1 MTRIGEER
9 AFTALDRYIEKKMEL
24 GSIPGLA
31 VGITDS
37 EHLLGCRYY
46 GFADVAAGTVPGP
59 DTLFEIGSISKSF
72 ASIVALQ
79 LVEEGLLDL
88 RLPVDEY
95 LPWLEMK
102 WKREKFSMHHL
113 MSHTAGLPIGQEETP
128 EAISEV
134 WAAMGMELGCSPG
147 EHFHYSNI
155 GYKIVGL
162 VIEEVTGRSCAD
174 EVKARVFGPL
184 GMGKSHAAITAD
196 LRESLATGYEPFP
209 DDRPV
214 RRGIGM
220 VPAPWWEGDSADGSI
235 CSTPEDMSAYVR
247 MLLDLGAHPGG
258 RLLSDASFRDL
269 TRPVIRPD
277 DSEGEHYAYGLRV
290 ESVDAHRFVAHTGG
304 MVGYISAMRMDLASG
319 IGVIV
324 LTNGAT
330 EVDDVARYALKAFS
344 AASSEDGDVPP
355 ELPYSLGAEPA
366 EMYAGVYGLGQGS
379 LIVAPDGSGGLI
391 VTYGGRSGALLSHG
405 KDVFLAELPGFDM
418 FLLRFSREDGRVI
431 MVSYGDRVYRRD
443 KAETSEDATVPDLV
457 QPFIGHFRSSNPWLT
472 NFRVLYRNGSLWLVP
487 PTGDEQELVSL
498 GENEFRIGSDER
510 SPERLTFEATVNGK
524 AQRADMSGQ
533 SYARTRGP

>member
-1 MTRIGEER
+1 MNPIDAER

-31 VGITDS
+31 IGVTDRD
-37 EHLLGCRYY
+37 HLLGCRYH
-46 GFADVAAGTVPGP
+46 GFADIGAGTVPGP

-88 RLPVDEY
+88 SLPVDEY

-113 MSHTAGLPIGQEETP
+113 MSHTAGLPIGQEVTP

-134 WAAMGMELGCSPG
+134 WAVMGMELGCSPG
-147 EHFHYSNI
+147 QHFHYSNI
-155 GYKIVGL
+155 GYKMVGL
-162 VIEEVTGRSCAD
+162 VIEEITGRSCAD
-174 EVKARVFGPL
+174 EIKSRVFGPL

-247 MLLDLGAHPGG
+247 MLLNLGAYPGG
-258 RLLSDASFRDL
+258 RLLSDAFFSDL

-277 DSEGEHYAYGLRV
+277 DSEGEHYAYGLSV
-290 ESVDAHRFVAHTGG
+290 ESVDGHRFVAHTGG

-330 EVDDVARYALKAFS
+330 DVDDVARYALKAFS
-344 AASSEDGDVPP
+344 AISQGDGDIPS
-355 ELPYSLGAEPA
+355 ELPYSLGTEPA
-366 EMYAGVYGLGQGS
+366 ESYAGVYGSGRGS
-379 LIVAPDGSGGLI
+379 LTVTPDGSGGLI
-391 VTYGGRSGALLSHG
+391 VTSGGRSGTLLSHG
-405 KDVFLAELPGFDM
+405 KGAFLVELPGFDV
-418 FLLRFSREDGRVI
+418 FLLRFSREDGRVT

-443 KAETSEDATVPDLV
+443 RTEASEDAVPDLA

-472 NFRVLYRNGSLWLVP
+472 NFRVLYRNGSLWFVP

-498 GENEFRIGSDER
+498 GESMFRIGPDER
-510 SPERLTFEATVNGK
+510 SPERLTFDATVNGK
-524 AQRADMSGQ
+524 AQRADVSGQ

>member
-1 MTRIGEER
+1 MNPIDAER

-31 VGITDS
+31 VGVTDR
-37 EHLLGCRYY
+37 EHLLGCRYH
-46 GFADVAAGTVPGP
+46 GFANIDAGTVPGP

-102 WKREKFSMHHL
+102 WKGEKFSMHHL
-113 MSHTAGLPIGQEETP
+113 MSHTAGLPIGQEVTP
-128 EAISEV
+128 EATSEV
-134 WAAMGMELGCSPG
+134 WAAMDMELGCSPG
-147 EHFHYSNI
+147 QHFHYSNI

-174 EVKARVFGPL
+174 EIKARVFGPL
-184 GMGKSHAAITAD
+184 GMDKSHAAITPD
-196 LRESLATGYEPFP
+196 LRQSLATGYEPFP

-235 CSTPEDMSAYVR
+235 SSTPDDMSAYVR
-247 MLLDLGAHPGG
+247 MLLNLGAHPGG
-258 RLLSDASFRDL
+258 RLISEATFNEL

-277 DSEGEHYAYGLRV
+277 DSESEHYAYGLIV
-290 ESVDAHRFVAHTGG
+290 ESVDGHRIVAHTGG

-330 EVDDVARYALKAFS
+330 DVDDVARYALKAFS
-344 AASSEDGDVPP
+344 AISIKDEDIPSES
-355 ELPYSLGAEPA
+355 PYSLGTEPA
-366 EMYAGVYGLGQGS
+366 EAYAGVYGSGRGS
-379 LIVAPDGSGGLI
+379 LTVASDGSGGLI
-391 VTYGGRSGALLSHG
+391 VTSEGRSGALLSHG
-405 KDVFLAELPGFDM
+405 KDAFMAELPGFDM
-418 FLLRFSREDGRVI
+418 FLLRFLRDEGRVT
-431 MVSYGDRVYRRD
+431 MASYGDRVYLRGRI
-443 KAETSEDATVPDLV
+443 ETSDDAAVPDLV

-472 NFRVLYRNGSLWLVP
+472 NFRVLYRNGSLWFVP
-487 PTGDEQELVSL
+487 PTGDEQELVPL
-498 GENEFRIGSDER
+498 GESEFRIGLDER
-510 SPERLTFEATVNGK
+510 SPEKLTFDATVNGK
-524 AQRADMSGQ
+524 AQRADVSGQ
-533 SYARTRGP
+533 PYARTRGT